1 MKNFTI
7 AIALAFA
14 SVGAAQAQ
22 DTSQYGVPATMP
34 QSTAPQSAAPQSAAP
49 QNAAPQYVAPQYA
62 APQKVAQQ
70 SKLHPVIGMGLT
82 FGGDKIDTVEY
93 ENGASIDVRFGS
105 MLTFYAGADYRI
117 TSAFSMQATIGY
129 HVDNAPGS
137 NGDLRFERM
146 PIELLAYG
154 HIGEKLRVGG
164 GVRYVSNP
172 KIKSSGAADIGDYSF
187 DNAVGGVIE
196 AEYMVMPSLG
206 VKLRYVSEKYKMS
219 GMEGSKDGSHVGFL
233 ANYYF

>member
-34 QSTAPQSAAPQSAAP
+34 QSAAPQGAAP
-49 QNAAPQYVAPQYA
+49 QNAAPQYA

-70 SKLHPVIGMGLT
+70 SKVRPVIGAGLT
-82 FGGDKIDTVEY
+82 FGGDKLATAEY
-93 ENGASIDVRFGS
+93 QNGGSIDIHAGS
-105 MLTFYAGADYRI
+105 MVTFYAGADFRV
-117 TSAFSMQATIGY
+117 TDAFSLQATIGY
-129 HVDNAPGS
+129 HVDNAS
-137 NGDLRFERM
+137 ATNGDIRFERM

-154 HIGEKLRVGG
+154 HIGQQWRVGG
-164 GVRYVSNP
+164 GARYVSNP
-172 KIKSSGAADIGDYSF
+172 KLKSSGAADIGDYSF

-196 AEYMVMPSLG
+196 AEYMVMPRLG
-206 VKLRYVSEKYKMS
+206 VKMRYVSEKFKLS
-219 GMEGSKDGSHVGFL
+219 GSSEKIDGSHVGFL